1 MLVVVILVDGG
12 EIGGVVVVVEA
23 TGVEGI
29 VVVERVGGILLML
42 GRTFRRLQSVLV
54 IVVLDCYN
62 WVWKV

>member
-1 MLVVVILVDGG
+1 MLVVVMLVDGG

-29 VVVERVGGILLML
+29 VVVERVGEILLML
-42 GRTFRRLQSVLV
+42 GRTFQRLQSVLV

>member
-29 VVVERVGGILLML
+29 VVVERVGEILLML
-42 GRTFRRLQSVLV
+42 GRTF
-54 IVVLDCYN
+54 
-62 WVWKV
+62 

>member
-29 VVVERVGGILLML
+29 VVVERVGEILLML
-42 GRTFRRLQSVLV
+42 GRTFQRLQSVLV

>member
-1 MLVVVILVDGG
+1 MLVDGG

-29 VVVERVGGILLML
+29 VVVERVGEILLML
-42 GRTFRRLQSVLV
+42 GRTFQRLQSVLV